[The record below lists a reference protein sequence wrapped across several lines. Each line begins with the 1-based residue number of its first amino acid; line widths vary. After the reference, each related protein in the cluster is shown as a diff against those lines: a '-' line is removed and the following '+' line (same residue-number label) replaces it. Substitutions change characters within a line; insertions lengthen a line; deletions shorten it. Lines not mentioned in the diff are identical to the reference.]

1 MILLALKVID
11 LGKFRKDIVLNLDH
25 ILTAEQWTNSPNDW
39 TMLSMSD
46 GTFPL
51 IDLPFSDFI
60 SILRI
65 KGNQH
70 FYDARPKEAQ
80 DG

>member
-1 MILLALKVID
+1 MIILALQISG
-11 LGKFRKDIVLNLDH
+11 LGKDRKLVAINLDQM
-25 ILTAEQWTNSPNDW
+25 ISAERFTGSANDW
-39 TMLSMSD
+39 TVLSMDD
-46 GTFPL
+46 GTYPL
-51 IDLPFSDFI
+51 LDISFSDFI
-60 SILRI
+60 SILRV